1 MRRFEGQTALITGST
16 HGIGLGIARRLR
28 HEGASVVVNDQGA
41 YDGEAIAEDLRAIDA
56 PGDALY
62 VEADVS
68 NATAIRRLVDS
79 AVSEYGQIDV
89 LVNNVGVN
97 SQGYLFDTDL
107 DEWDSVFT
115 ASLRGAWLMTKYA
128 LPHMPEGSSIV
139 NTSSTNAE
147 MTVPSFFPY
156 NVAKAGVDGL
166 TRAMAVELG
175 PLGITANAIQPGAI
189 LTDNPDEEELDQ
201 NPEIDPLGRWGRPE
215 DIAGVAAF
223 LASDDAGYVT
233 GVSIPVDAG
242 RSVSL
247 SGSQQADL
255 APEWS
260 DI

>member
-1 MRRFEGQTALITGST
+1 MMRFEDETVLVTGST
-16 HGIGLGIARRLR
+16 HGIGLGIARRFR
-28 HEGASVVVNDQGA
+28 REGASVVVNDQGA
-41 YDGEAIAEDLRAIDA
+41 YDGAAVATELREIDA

-68 NATAIRRLVDS
+68 DADAVRRLVETTV
-79 AVSEYGQIDV
+79 AEFGQIDV

-97 SQGYLFDTDL
+97 SEGYLFDTEI
-107 DEWDSVFT
+107 DEWDSVFD
-115 ASLRGAWLMTKYA
+115 ASLRSAWLATKYA
-128 LPHMPEGSSIV
+128 LPDMPEGASIV

-147 MTVPSFFPY
+147 VTVPKFFPY
-156 NVAKAGVDGL
+156 NVAKAGIDGL

-189 LTDNPDEEELDQ
+189 LLNDPEEEDLDQ

-215 DIAGVAAF
+215 DVAGVAAF
-223 LASDDAGYVT
+223 LASDDAGYIT

-242 RSVSL
+242 RSASL

-255 APEWS
+255 APDRS
-260 DI
+260 DL